1 MIAAG
6 DKALPDRGLILFA
19 HGSRESGWA
28 DPFER
33 LTARVRLLAVGREVR
48 LAFLEVMHPDLS
60 EAIAE
65 LAGRSIADICVI
77 PVFLG
82 SGGHLQ
88 RDLPRMID
96 ELRSRHPGVRIECAK
111 PAGEDESVLGAIAA
125 YCVEQLRSARND
137 V

>member
-6 DKALPDRGLILFA
+6 DKGPAARGLVLFA

-33 LTARVRLLAVGREVR
+33 LAARVRALALGREVR

-60 EAIAE
+60 EAVAE
-65 LAGRSIADICVI
+65 FAGRSISEICVV

-88 RDLPRMID
+88 RDLPRMIA

-111 PAGEDESVLGAIAA
+111 PVGEEERVLEAMAK
-125 YCVEQLRSARND
+125 YCVEQLDGDSND